1 MYNILTKGDDL
12 MNKSELTY
20 SYGTRGYTVF
30 YKGKPIYGVGIHSS
44 ANGCKANLRLF
55 KQQAEMEINKILNNC
70 INPFM
75 QQLILKID
83 MEV

>member
-1 MYNILTKGDDL
+1 MLQYSKGDDL

-30 YKGKPIYGVGIHSS
+30 YKGKPISAVGIDKRSK
-44 ANGCKANLRLF
+44 GCKSNLKLF
-55 KQQAEMEINKILNNC
+55 KQQAEMEINRILNNC
-70 INPFM
+70 ISPFT
-75 QQLILKID
+75 QKLIYEID